1 VRQVDY
7 ALRVAI
13 KMMERRMMMSLR
25 WTMAVLWMLCAN
37 GVQAEL
43 NWQAA
48 LSGEHRSEE
57 NKARDEYRHPQ
68 ETLTFFGISPT
79 MTVMEISPGGGWYT
93 EVLAP
98 LMAENGA
105 LIAAHSSPNG
115 GSYARRSLGGFL
127 KKLGENSEVFEAV
140 EVATLQPPS
149 AVSPAPAA
157 SVDLVLA
164 FRNVHSW
171 LRADQAEMMFATIAE
186 SLKPGGILGIVQHR
200 GGADL
205 TLDQMKKT
213 AYVSEE
219 KVIELAELA
228 GLELDARSEINANP
242 KDTKDHPRGVWT
254 LPPTLAA
261 GDEGR
266 DRYLAIGESDR
277 MTLRFIKP
285 AE

>member
-1 VRQVDY
+1 
-7 ALRVAI
+7 
-13 KMMERRMMMSLR
+13 MMLR
-25 WTMAVLWMLCAN
+25 WMMAVVWGLCAS
-37 GVQAEL
+37 GVHAEL

-48 LSGEHRSEE
+48 LSGEHRSED

-68 ETLTFFGISPT
+68 ETLTFFGLSSA
-79 MTVMEISPGGGWYT
+79 MTVMEMSPGGGWYT

-98 LMAENGA
+98 LVAENGA

-127 KKLGENSEVFEAV
+127 KKLGENADVYGSV
-140 EVATLQPPS
+140 EVSTLQPPN
-149 AVSPAPAA
+149 AVSPAEPG
-157 SVDLVLA
+157 SVDLALA

-171 LRADQAEMMFATIAE
+171 LRADQAEMMFSVIAE
-186 SLKPGGILGIVQHR
+186 TLRPGGMLGIVQHR
-200 GGADL
+200 GEAGL
-205 TLDQMKKT
+205 SLEQMKNT

-219 KVIELAELA
+219 KVIELAQLA
-228 GLELDARSEINANP
+228 GLELDSRSEINANP

-261 GDEGR
+261 GDT
-266 DRYLAIGESDR
+266 DRERYVAIGESDR
-277 MTLRFIKP
+277 MTLRFVKP